1 MDDLGAIVLDNGSGL
16 VKVGF
21 SGEDTP
27 RGTFQTTYGQPRN
40 PDWLVSHNAGVKPD
54 REYFVGKECHA
65 IREHLD
71 MVDPIQR
78 GVITDWDAMEKVWD
92 YTFEHEM
99 RMNPEAISM
108 PVLCTSSS
116 PTPKAQLEKTAQIMF
131 ESFKTTAFYSMQ
143 QCVLSLFASGRT
155 RGLVLE
161 AGHGSSHAVP
171 IFEGYALPHATLHL
185 GIGGYDITKHLELLL
200 NRHGHAL
207 KSFSHC
213 MFADMK
219 ESHCFTPPLS
229 ILENDNN
236 DATSINNH
244 SPKPYEL
251 PDGTV
256 ISIHPDVRA
265 KATDVLFH
273 PIQLPDDHPAKHAKS
288 LPDLA
293 CQAISMCD
301 KDLQKDLRAAVVLAG
316 GTTMMPGLSHRL
328 HQELQTKLGESD
340 IRIVPDYNS
349 RERGYNTHRKMAAWI
364 GGSMFA
370 SLPTFK
376 DIQITRQEWEEYHE
390 SIIDRKC
397 F

>member
-229 ILENDNN
+229 ILGIRHHHCTLLRAIHSCTENDNN

-256 ISIHPDVRA
+256 ISIHPD
-265 KATDVLFH
+265 
-273 PIQLPDDHPAKHAKS
+273 
-288 LPDLA
+288 
-293 CQAISMCD
+293 
-301 KDLQKDLRAAVVLAG
+301 
-316 GTTMMPGLSHRL
+316 
-328 HQELQTKLGESD
+328 TKLGESD

>member
-21 SGEDTP
+21 SGEDMP
-27 RGTFQTTYGQPRN
+27 RGTFQTSFGQVRN

-65 IREHLD
+65 VREHLD
-71 MVDPIQR
+71 IVDPIQR
-78 GVITDWDAMEKVWD
+78 GVVTDWDAMEKVWD

-108 PVLCTSSS
+108 PVLCTWSS

-155 RGLVLE
+155 RGLIIE

-185 GIGGYDITKHLELLL
+185 GIGGFDITKHLELLL

-207 KSFSHC
+207 KSFTHTL
-213 MFADMK
+213 FADLK
-219 ESHCFTPPLS
+219 ESHCYTPPMTPPGM
-229 ILENDNN
+229 IHTNN
-236 DATSINNH
+236 YDSSNN
-244 SPKPYEL
+244 SSKPYEL

-256 ISIHPDVRA
+256 ISIHPDCRT
-265 KATDVLFH
+265 KATDILFH
-273 PIQLPDDHPAKHAKS
+273 PNQLADDHPAKHAKS

-293 CQAISMCD
+293 
-301 KDLQKDLRAAVVLAG
+301 
-316 GTTMMPGLSHRL
+316 SHRL
-328 HQELQTKLGESD
+328 HQELQTKLSESD

>member
-1 MDDLGAIVLDNGSGL
+1 MQQAYHSAKTISKDVATHASSAVIKPSTRPTSAAVATPPTYSNATPSQVPSTGYNADHKTDPSRSVIADIQPPNKWADPPKKATAYVSPYAPPAWTTTVNTLPTPTRPAKSL
-16 VKVGF
+16 GF

-171 IFEGYALPHATLHL
+171 IFE
-185 GIGGYDITKHLELLL
+185 
-200 NRHGHAL
+200 
-207 KSFSHC
+207 
-213 MFADMK
+213 
-219 ESHCFTPPLS
+219 
-229 ILENDNN
+229 
-236 DATSINNH
+236 
-244 SPKPYEL
+244 
-251 PDGTV
+251 
-256 ISIHPDVRA
+256 
-265 KATDVLFH
+265 
-273 PIQLPDDHPAKHAKS
+273 
-288 LPDLA
+288 
-293 CQAISMCD
+293 
-301 KDLQKDLRAAVVLAG
+301 
-316 GTTMMPGLSHRL
+316 
-328 HQELQTKLGESD
+328 
-340 IRIVPDYNS
+340 
-349 RERGYNTHRKMAAWI
+349 
-364 GGSMFA
+364 
-370 SLPTFK
+370 
-376 DIQITRQEWEEYHE
+376 
-390 SIIDRKC
+390 
-397 F
+397 